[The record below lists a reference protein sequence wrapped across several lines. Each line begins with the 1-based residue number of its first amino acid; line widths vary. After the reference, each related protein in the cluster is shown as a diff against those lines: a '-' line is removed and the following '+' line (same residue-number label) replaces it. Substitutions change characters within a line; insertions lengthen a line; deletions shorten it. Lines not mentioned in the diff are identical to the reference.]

1 MEEVRKLNFA
11 KFSAL
16 YTRTLIHAALCLTI
30 FLCVGL
36 AGCGDQ
42 VRLPSAKELE
52 EFRNAGFS
60 YPSED
65 MNRPVIPGSKAFRIV
80 PGDVLEITMPAILQV
95 VTKEEPGNTDTVTQ
109 SYRVNETGTITL
121 PVVGEIEVTGKTLS
135 QIETTIID
143 AYYPKYASVR
153 PTIFVG
159 LAEQREPLL
168 FSVLGLVNKPGNFPY
183 PQDIQYNL
191 MQALG
196 FAEGLDKA
204 AEPRFATIYR
214 LKQDGTIASAVFQVV
229 NTGNQS
235 MLANA
240 MNICIKPGDVV
251 DVEHTPRT
259 RTKLFLDGLFGINI
273 GAYYRFDDALNN

>member
-1 MEEVRKLNFA
+1 MRMP
-11 KFSAL
+11 
-16 YTRTLIHAALCLTI
+16 IHAALGLII
-30 FLCVGL
+30 FFFVGL

-42 VRLPSAKELE
+42 VRLPSAKDLE
-52 EFRNAGFS
+52 EFKNAGFS
-60 YPSED
+60 YLPQD
-65 MNRPVIPGSKAFRIV
+65 MNKPAMPGSQAFRII
-80 PGDVLEITMPAILQV
+80 PGEVLEITMPAILQV

-109 SYRVNETGTITL
+109 SYRVSEKGTITL
-121 PVVGEIEVTGKTLS
+121 PVVGEIEVAGQTLS
-135 QIETTIID
+135 QIETTIVD

-153 PTIFVG
+153 PIIFVRS
-159 LAEQREPLL
+159 AEPREPLL

-183 PQDIQYNL
+183 PQDVQYNL

-196 FAEGLDKA
+196 FAEGLDRA

-229 NTGNQS
+229 NTGNRS

-240 MNICIKPGDVV
+240 MNICIKPGDIV